1 MTAHSKDA
9 RIAAAMA
16 IVALPQFEGERV
28 IIFARSNW
36 VDALAAAARIAGI
49 TGVRVLTGEQDD
61 VSRMAA
67 ITEFNTKAARV
78 LICTD
83 RISRGLDF
91 PDVGLVIHSALPP
104 PSPTSVETFVHRS
117 GRAARVGRNGVTV
130 AIVSRDAG
138 SEDAAM
144 LEMIRSTVHCE
155 FAPLHLGSAA
165 PVSDVPATT
174 SKKSAKAAPKAV
186 VAAVPKVECSLRLR
200 KGANVTKTARAVVEA
215 ALEPAARATAE
226 FAASEDPLSCTFRLA
241 ADHVAA
247 AKKALWKYGLCVDGM

>member
-1 MTAHSKDA
+1 
-9 RIAAAMA
+9 MA
-16 IVALPQFEGERV
+16 LLALPQFEGERAIV
-28 IIFARSNW
+28 FARSTW
-36 VDALAAAARIAGI
+36 VDALAAAARQAGI

-61 VSRMAA
+61 VARMAA
-67 ITEFNTKAARV
+67 ITEFNTKAVRV

-117 GRAARVGRNGVTV
+117 GRAARVGRNGATV

-138 SEDAAM
+138 SEDANM

-155 FAPLHLGSAA
+155 FAPLHISQAASTPTAAA
-165 PVSDVPATT
+165 PVQG
-174 SKKSAKAAPKAV
+174 KKGAKAAAQKAAP
-186 VAAVPKVECSLRLR
+186 AAAEAPKVECVLRLR

-226 FAASEDPLSCTFRLA
+226 FAASEDPLCCNFRLA
-241 ADHVAA
+241 AEHVAA
-247 AKKALWKYGLCVDGM
+247 AKKSLWKYGLSVDGI